1 MEDILFSILDA
12 MASKEAEGVKF
23 VNLCNPS
30 DEKKI
35 GEAFVINPENPLI
48 LVGFDDKERLKDNL
62 KLTTILARPRC
73 AYVKL
78 PCKLEDLHE
87 AVKEVK
93 AESRKQMAVALEKA
107 TELEETKKQV
117 WYIKHLNCY
126 REGDAEQI
134 RKLAEERLNWV
145 GTGEEIMKRLAEF
158 RPEREI
164 AKHFSGTAIPGVFCD
179 VEGTLLDWNG
189 NLNQEVVVMLE
200 KHEAEGKAV
209 SLWSGGDPKEI
220 LPKIKGIKWPFLSK
234 YDFEGCTMEIVIDDV
249 PAAKLKKDYE
259 IQAKQY
265 VHWNPYGIWN

>member
-1 MEDILFSILDA
+1 MEDLLFSVLDA
-12 MASKEAEGVKF
+12 VVGKEAEGVKF
-23 VNLCNPS
+23 VNLCIPS

-35 GEAFVINPENPLI
+35 DEAFTINPENPLL
-48 LVGFDDKERLKDNL
+48 LVGFDDKERMKDNL
-62 KLTTILARPRC
+62 KLTAILARPRC

-78 PCKLEDLHE
+78 PCELEDLHE
-87 AVKEVK
+87 AVREVK
-93 AESRKQMAVALEKA
+93 AEPRKQMAIALEKVA
-107 TELEETKKQV
+107 ELEETKKQV
-117 WYIKHLNCY
+117 GYIKHLNCY

-134 RKLAEERLNWV
+134 RKLAEEMIGWV

-158 RPEREI
+158 RSEREM
-164 AKHFSGTAIPGVFCD
+164 ARHFSGATIPGVFCD

-189 NLNQEVVVMLE
+189 NLNQEVVAILE

-220 LPKIKGIKWPFLSK
+220 LQKIKGVKWPFLSK

-249 PAAKLKKDYE
+249 PSTKLEKDYG

-265 VHWNPYGIWN
+265 VHWDPDGIWS